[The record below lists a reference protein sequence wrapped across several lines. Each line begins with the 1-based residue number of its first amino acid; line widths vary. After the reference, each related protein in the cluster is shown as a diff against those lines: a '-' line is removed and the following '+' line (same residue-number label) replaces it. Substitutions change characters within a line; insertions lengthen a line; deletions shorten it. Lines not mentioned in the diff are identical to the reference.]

1 MLLKVRSRLS
11 YANVMA
17 TIAVF
22 IALGGTSYAVATGSI
37 GSREIKNNGVR
48 GKDIRNNDVR
58 GKDIR
63 TGTIR
68 SSDVGNSS
76 LLAADFAPG
85 QLPQGEKGDT
95 GPAGPSLVRAFSN
108 SGDIGLL
115 LTTGGELDT
124 IVGAIG
130 DLSAGAYVF
139 QGKAEV
145 EPNPLG
151 GSDTA
156 VAICALEVNGVE
168 LDRSRLQIGE
178 NMATLPVTLR
188 GTIPVQATA
197 NVAAGSTVALTCGYG
212 GTNIVVKA
220 SQRSLTAI
228 KVGSLQP

>member
-1 MLLKVRSRLS
+1 
-11 YANVMA
+11 MA

-63 TGTIR
+63 AGTIR

-76 LLAADFAPG
+76 CSPRTSHRDNFRRARRATRARPVRHLRALFRTAATSA
-85 QLPQGEKGDT
+85 
-95 GPAGPSLVRAFSN
+95 SFSPRVA
-108 SGDIGLL
+108 SH
-115 LTTGGELDT
+115 TV
-124 IVGAIG
+124 VGAIG